1 MKTVNRGF
9 ISITPTPLFIKWVG
23 INSDEEQFFTNN
35 PEQSIYLIE
44 DDFWDDGIILEKY
57 FKKIVSAEFLA
68 VCSSVDKF
76 PEIETLEVFK
86 SYFSFTLGTIVQ
98 DLLKVKLENE

>member
-23 INSDEEQFFTNN
+23 INSDEEQFFTDN

-44 DDFWDDGIILEKY
+44 DDFWDDEITIEKY

-68 VCSSVDKF
+68 VCTSADKF
-76 PEIETLEVFK
+76 PKIETLEEFK

-98 DLLKVKLENE
+98 DLLKDKLEHE